1 MAINTSTVETNLTTK
16 LNATSGTTDAKEFL
30 LLGKAVEAL
39 QPSVTLSSIQTEGTT
54 QVSNVNTA
62 GTTQVAAVTAEG
74 NTQVAAV
81 QAAGASYAPLAGATF
96 TGDINMGTNDII
108 STGKIL
114 YSNVYNTTGDLP
126 SASTYHGMFAHVH
139 GTGAGYFAHGGNW
152 MKLVNEDTSGNVTI
166 GGNLTVSGTTTT
178 VNSTTL
184 DVADL
189 NITVANGAA
198 DAAAADGA
206 GLTVDGASA
215 TFTYANTGD
224 KWTMNKPLD
233 VTGAV
238 SATGADINGTLQ
250 IEEVKEKVAVDT
262 STTGTIDF
270 NILDGAIK
278 YFNTNQ
284 TANRTVNFRGDAS
297 TTLDSILGVGESITV
312 ALVMKQGG
320 TAYYLNQTQIDGT
333 QVSGVYAGG
342 TPTGGNTNGSDVYTF
357 TIFKIA
363 SNHLVIHGSVTQYTT

>member
-1 MAINTSTVETNLTTK
+1 MAINTTTVESNLTTK
-16 LNATSGTTDAKEFL
+16 LNNTSGTTDAKEFL

-39 QPSVTLSSIQTEGTT
+39 TPTVTVSGVISEG
-54 QVSNVNTA
+54 N
-62 GTTQVAAVTAEG
+62 TQVARVTTEG

-81 QAAGASYAPLAGATF
+81 QAAGSGYAQLSGATF
-96 TGDINMGTNDII
+96 TGDVDFGSN
-108 STGKIL
+108 KIT
-114 YSNVYNTTGDLP
+114 YANVYSQLSDLP

-139 GTGAGYFAHGGNW
+139 ATGKGYYAHGGNW
-152 MKLVNEDTSGNVTI
+152 IPLVNEDSSGNVTI

-198 DAAAADGA
+198 DAAAANGA

-238 SATGADINGTLQ
+238 TATGADINGTLQ

-262 STTGTIDF
+262 STSGTIDF

-284 TANRTVNFRGDAS
+284 TANRTVNFRGDGS
-297 TTLDSILGVGESITV
+297 TTLDSILAVGESITV
-312 ALVMKQGG
+312 ALVMKQGS

-342 TPTGGNTNGSDVYTF
+342 TPTAGNATGSDVYTF

-363 SNHLVIHGSVTQYTT
+363 SNHLVIHGSVTQYKS